1 MAKILLLGGVTRTFS
16 ELQGKLEKLNHEVV
30 ATVTT
35 RQFLEMLESDR
46 AVDLVIAEMAA
57 SNYHDFD
64 FLPHI
69 KRSPRLQ
76 AIPVI
81 FCSTAWDHDTV
92 HYCADMGV
100 NSILALPVSDEILE
114 IHVYNALQN
123 GRPTVLLVD
132 DELLIL
138 DVLRQHLEIERFN
151 VYTATSGE
159 DALRLVDTHRIDIVV
174 CDVMLPGISGLD
186 LLATIKEKHEGMP
199 VVLITNYKPEEAI
212 SAGADGYIAKP
223 FKNKEMVNKLRGLL
237 QRKQPVMR

>member
-1 MAKILLLGGVTRTFS
+1 MAKILLLGGVTKTFT
-16 ELQGKLEKLNHEVV
+16 ELQGKLEKLSHEVILS
-30 ATVTT
+30 TST
-35 RQFLEMLESDR
+35 RQFLEILEADR
-46 AVDLVIAEMAA
+46 AIDLVIAEMAS

-64 FLPHI
+64 FLPHL

-92 HYCADMGV
+92 HYCAEMGV
-100 NSILALPVSDEILE
+100 NSILALPVTDEVLGV
-114 IHVYNALQN
+114 HVFNALRN

-151 VYTATSGE
+151 VYTTTSGE
-159 DALRLVDTHRIDIVV
+159 DALRLIDTHRIDIVV

-186 LLATIKEKHEGMP
+186 LLVTIKEKYEGMP

-212 SAGADGYIAKP
+212 SAGADGYLAKP

-237 QRKQPVMR
+237 QRKPVPAR